1 MLREKDRIIRKAMMI
16 FDAFIVSLAF
26 LVSFFLRKNFHNFYN
41 MNIFPAVEVV
51 QRDPMLSLNDY
62 LVVLFFVVPIWC
74 LALRWAGMYRSL
86 RTKKTYEAVFAI
98 VKAALLTGLVFG
110 ALTFIFK
117 IGFVSR
123 AFLAIFLSVSSLFL
137 AAEKTVIFYV
147 THYIRTQGYNY
158 RKLLMVGTGNRAAL
172 FINKVKRHPE
182 WGLRIRG
189 IIDYEAVDEG
199 REVEGVKVI
208 GTLKDLP
215 DILHNQPIDE
225 VIFIVPRSKLGAMES
240 SLLICET
247 EGVKA
252 TIAVD
257 LFELKIARARQTDI
271 EGLPLLTFESTA
283 AEGWALFI
291 KRAFD
296 MIASGA
302 GLILLSPLF
311 LAVALI
317 IKITSPGEVLYKQKR
332 VGLNGRS
339 FTLYKFRSMYKGSHE
354 RLAELMERNEM
365 KGPVFKIRNDPRATP
380 FGKFLRKTSMDEIP
394 QLFNVFM
401 GQMSIVGPRPPIAEE
416 VAKYEPWQRRRLSM
430 RPGITCLWQIS
441 GRNGIGFD
449 EWMNLDLEYIS
460 HWSLWL
466 DLKILMRTV
475 PVVIF
480 GIGAY

>member
-1 MLREKDRIIRKAMMI
+1 MLCEKDRVIRQAMMI
-16 FDAFIVSLAF
+16 FDALIVSLAF
-26 LVSFFLRKNFHNFYN
+26 LASFFLRKHFHDFYK

-51 QRDPMLSLNDY
+51 KRDPALSLNDY
-62 LVVLFFVVPIWC
+62 LVALFFAVPIWC

-86 RTKKTYEAVFAI
+86 RTKKTYEVVFAI
-98 VKAALLTGLVFG
+98 VKAALLTGLLFG
-110 ALTFIFK
+110 ALTFVFK

-137 AAEKTVIFYV
+137 AAEKTAIFYA

-158 RKLLMVGTGNRAAL
+158 RKLLMVGTGSRAVL

-189 IIDYEAVDEG
+189 IIDYEAVHEG
-199 REVEGVKVI
+199 REIGGVKVI
-208 GTLKDLP
+208 GALEDLP
-215 DILHNQPIDE
+215 GILHSQPIDE
-225 VIFIVPRSKLGAMES
+225 VIFIVPRSKLGVIEN

-257 LFELKIARARQTDI
+257 LFELKIAKSRQTDI
-271 EGLPLLTFESTA
+271 DGLPLLTFESTA
-283 AEGWALFI
+283 VEGWALFI

-296 MIASGA
+296 MIVSGA

-317 IKITSPGEVLYKQKR
+317 IKITSPGEVLYRQKR
-332 VGLNGRS
+332 IGLNGRS

-354 RLAELMERNEM
+354 RLSELMERNEI
-365 KGPVFKIRNDPRATP
+365 KGPVFKIKNDPRVTA
-380 FGKFLRKTSMDEIP
+380 FGKFLRKTSMDELP
-394 QLFNVFM
+394 QFFNVFM

-416 VAKYEPWQRRRLSM
+416 VAKYEPWQRRKLSM
-430 RPGITCLWQIS
+430 RPGITCLWQIG
-441 GRNGIGFD
+441 GRSGIGFD

-466 DLKILMRTV
+466 DLKILMKTI
-475 PVVIF
+475 PVVVF